1 MGARDIAIVAAIVG
15 GLGWLTKIVVMA
27 LQGGPDSESVP
38 EAAAFFTGLVGVMV
52 AAGAAGAH
60 VTRGAS
66 WWRRALAAVGAVVV
80 VGVLGGLG
88 QAGLTALPGDSWV
101 QEEAI
106 FGIAGLVSVLAALA
120 ALRRPDRP
128 SGVQA
133 TPP

>member
-1 MGARDIAIVAAIVG
+1 MDARNIAIVAAIVG
-15 GLGWLTKIVVMA
+15 GLGWIAKIVVMA

-66 WWRRALAAVGAVVV
+66 WWRRALAAVGAIVA
-80 VGVLGGLG
+80 VGVVGGLG
-88 QAGLTALPGDSWV
+88 QAGLTALPGDSWA

-120 ALRRPDRP
+120 ALRLRDRP

-133 TPP
+133 PPP